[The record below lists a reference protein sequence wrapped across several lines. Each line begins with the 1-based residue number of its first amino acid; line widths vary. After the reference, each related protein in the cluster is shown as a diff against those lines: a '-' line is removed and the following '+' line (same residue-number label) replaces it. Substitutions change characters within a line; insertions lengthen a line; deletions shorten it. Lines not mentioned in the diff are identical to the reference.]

1 MWYMSRISQIAAVL
15 CVCVLLNAC
24 GEQKATSEVLLYKGS
39 GSAETEKETAY
50 EEVTVKKG
58 TYEETV
64 SGTGELFYTT
74 ENTVSI
80 DDENAYLVKM
90 CVKNRQRV
98 KKGDV
103 LAYYRIRTSKAALQK
118 KKLLLEQEKSKYE
131 AQLKSKESELLA
143 KEKSIR
149 SLTGKS
155 EKKIAGIEL
164 KRMRS
169 EYKNLVQSG
178 KEVRQHEK
186 EYNTLLKKQKK
197 AVLKSPYSGIVVEA
211 TSVAEWDDTAV
222 TGEKLMTIRDESDFL
237 IQVKTDTGGLRYN
250 MTVDIALG
258 PTAENIK
265 YRLKGRVIS
274 TDNLTNSAVYDA
286 EDEAGVTTLVKVKKQ
301 DMEKYPFQK
310 NNIYV
315 TGVTLRI
322 KNAVMAESRA
332 VYEETQDNS
341 VKLFVYLLEKGK
353 LHKRYIVSNY
363 KQDKYYLVNQGLEEG
378 QVLAVIQN

>member
-1 MWYMSRISQIAAVL
+1 MSKVKRIMAVFFAG
-15 CVCVLLNAC
+15 VLLTAC
-24 GEQKATSEVLLYKGS
+24 GEQKQASEVLLYQ

-50 EEVTVKKG
+50 EEVTVKKD

-64 SGTGELFYTT
+64 SGTGEMFYTT

-80 DDENAYLVKM
+80 NDDNAYLIKM
-90 CVKNRQRV
+90 CVKNRQKV

-103 LAYYRIRTSKAALQK
+103 LAYYRIRSSKASLQK
-118 KKLLLEQEKSKYE
+118 KKLLLDQAKSQYE

-143 KEKSIR
+143 KEKSIN

-155 EKKIAGIEL
+155 EKKIARIEL
-164 KRMRS
+164 ERLRS
-169 EYKNLVQSG
+169 EYKRLVQSG
-178 KEVRQHEK
+178 KDVRKQEK
-186 EYNTLLKKQKK
+186 EYKTLLQKQKK
-197 AVLKSPYSGIVVEA
+197 AVLKSPYSGTVVDS
-211 TSVAEWDDTAV
+211 TSVAEWDDTTV

-237 IQVKTDTGGLRYN
+237 LQVKTDKGGFRYN
-250 MTVDIALG
+250 MTVNIALG
-258 PTAENIK
+258 STAENIK

-274 TDNLTNSAVYDA
+274 TDNLYNSSASVD
-286 EDEAGVTTLVKVKKQ
+286 DEAGVTTLVKVNKR
-301 DMEKYPFQK
+301 DMTKYPFRK

-322 KNAVMAESRA
+322 ENALMVESRA
-332 VYEETQDNS
+332 VHEETQENN
-341 VKLFVYLLEKGK
+341 VKLFVYLLENGK

-378 QVLAVIQN
+378 QVLAVIKN

>member
-1 MWYMSRISQIAAVL
+1 MSRISQIAAVL
-15 CVCVLLNAC
+15 CVGFLLTAC
-24 GEQKATSEVLLYKGS
+24 GEKKATSEILLYKG
-39 GSAETEKETAY
+39 GEETEEAAAY
-50 EEVTVKKG
+50 EEVTVKKD

-64 SGTGELFYTT
+64 SGTGDLYYTT

-90 CVKNRQRV
+90 CVKNRQKV

-103 LAYYRIRTSKAALQK
+103 LAYYRIRSSKASLQK
-118 KKLLLEQEKSKYE
+118 KKLLLDQAKSQYE

-155 EKKIAGIEL
+155 EKKIARIEL
-164 KRMRS
+164 ERMRS

-178 KEVRQHEK
+178 KEVRQQEK
-186 EYNTLLKKQKK
+186 EYNTLLEKQKK
-197 AVLKSPYSGIVVEA
+197 AVLKSPYSGIVVDA

-222 TGEKLMTIRDESDFL
+222 TGENLMTIRDESDFL
-237 IQVKTDTGGLRYN
+237 IQVKTDKGGFRYN

-258 PTAENIK
+258 STAEDIK

-274 TDNLTNSAVYDA
+274 TDNLNNSSVYDA

-301 DMEKYPFQK
+301 DMAKYPFRK

-315 TGVTLRI
+315 TGVTLQI
-322 KNAVMAESRA
+322 KNAVMVEARA
-332 VYEETQDNS
+332 VYEETQENS
-341 VKLFVYLLEKGK
+341 VKLFVYLLENGK

-378 QVLAVIQN
+378 QVLAVIKK